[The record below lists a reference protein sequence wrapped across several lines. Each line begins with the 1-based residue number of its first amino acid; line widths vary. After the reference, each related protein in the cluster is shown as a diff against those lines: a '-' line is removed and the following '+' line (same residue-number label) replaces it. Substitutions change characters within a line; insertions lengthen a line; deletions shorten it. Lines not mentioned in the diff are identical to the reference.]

1 MRENTLTFGVYF
13 LLRSQKARDTTAPS
27 ILMSLG
33 RRSRTAGSLLSSG
46 GSMKVVTL
54 IVAGV
59 VAIATSGCAARVA
72 VVSQEK
78 TAYVVKTGLFGL
90 TSTMYHCKVDGA
102 KPVCTQVEES
112 E

>member
-1 MRENTLTFGVYF
+1 
-13 LLRSQKARDTTAPS
+13 
-27 ILMSLG
+27 
-33 RRSRTAGSLLSSG
+33 
-46 GSMKVVTL
+46 MKVVTL

-59 VAIATSGCAARVA
+59 VAIATSGCAARVS

-78 TAYVVKTGLFGL
+78 SAYIVKSSLFS
-90 TSTMYHCKVDGA
+90 STMFHCKADGA

>member
-1 MRENTLTFGVYF
+1 
-13 LLRSQKARDTTAPS
+13 
-27 ILMSLG
+27 
-33 RRSRTAGSLLSSG
+33 
-46 GSMKVVTL
+46 MKVVTL

-78 TAYVVKTGLFGL
+78 SAYIVKSSLFGL
-90 TSTMYHCKVDGA
+90 VSSMYHCKADGG

>member
-1 MRENTLTFGVYF
+1 
-13 LLRSQKARDTTAPS
+13 
-27 ILMSLG
+27 
-33 RRSRTAGSLLSSG
+33 
-46 GSMKVVTL
+46 MKVVTL

-78 TAYVVKTGLFGL
+78 SAYVVKTGFFGL
-90 TSTMYHCKVDGA
+90 TSTMFHCKADGA